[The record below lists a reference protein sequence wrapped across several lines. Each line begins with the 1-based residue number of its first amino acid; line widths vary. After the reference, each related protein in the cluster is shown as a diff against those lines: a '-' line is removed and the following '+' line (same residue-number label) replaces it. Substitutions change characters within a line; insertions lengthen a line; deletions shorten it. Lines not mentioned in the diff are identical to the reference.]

1 MVHFKEFKSKLELG
15 QEEVSRKEY
24 TKFNLKG
31 KKKKLLML
39 ENEDSTTQDQTNLRE
54 TLSKSA

>member
-1 MVHFKEFKSKLELG
+1 MVHFKEFKNKLELG

-39 ENEDSTTQDQTNLRE
+39 ENEDSTT
-54 TLSKSA
+54 